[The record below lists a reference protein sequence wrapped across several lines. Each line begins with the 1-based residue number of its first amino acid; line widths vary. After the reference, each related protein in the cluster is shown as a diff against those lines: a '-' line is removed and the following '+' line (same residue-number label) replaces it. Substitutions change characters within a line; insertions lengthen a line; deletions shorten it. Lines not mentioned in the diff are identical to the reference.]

1 MTDNNTRYLVT
12 VDDGKFTKEYSRD
25 ELFEKSQTLNDKYQG
40 RYRID
45 VLQEVDINNIEDADT
60 YRLSVD
66 DGNFTKTY
74 TRDELKGKRGV
85 LSQRYGG
92 RYKVD
97 AYRGTYDDITTVLQN
112 DAEELEREIDEWSH
126 QNGSFMREYEDAEK
140 IFNSQEVAR
149 GFVMTNTPQA
159 RMVYDNA
166 QEYGKKQAEIDELRR
181 KYYSNPLVIWQRE
194 GDAGFAR
201 QMAENYAAAA
211 DRMETENPELA
222 RKAKAVNAAMP
233 NPRGGMVGFVDDDV
247 KQYNEDRS
255 NYETARRMA
264 ESAQDIYA
272 APSKYDDS
280 VGVVNFLKGGRDV
293 TKKADF
299 WTMGLVGMADNF
311 NVRDALMQVQE
322 KLGGFDNITEEDIDR
337 KLTPSEKAMVV
348 AFTTNALAQASRAND
363 LSRGY
368 QAGQGATESLGFM
381 AQFLLTGGAGE
392 AAAKGVTNGMT
403 RWLARQLGNMAP
415 GLARSTAKIA
425 GKGLLGTIESVTK
438 AAVMTPMMPQTWR
451 TISDEMVEI
460 TDEGKLQE
468 ANTAFWHGMGD
479 AMIETWSENAGGMVE
494 NILGVPLSAGKTL
507 WNKAL
512 GNTAFGRWGLNLTR
526 TPAYKLMK
534 QSGWNGFLG
543 EMGEEWVG
551 NMIRTVTG
559 LDPDALKDFATVDNQ
574 IITMTSFAP
583 MSVLGLGTSAAQFG
597 AARKRAT
604 KAAEHLF
611 QVMRGAGYTE
621 EQIRFTIDD
630 VNASTPRQLSETLT
644 PVVNQ
649 IARDSD
655 NGALAFKAVMEYA
668 DAVAKYRT
676 LDGFYQREQEAQM
689 DDARE
694 EIVNNTG
701 QQFWQTREVA
711 EGVTT
716 DNVRVLTT
724 EEGVRMFVVGQ
735 GEDGMLAVVKE
746 NGEKAFI
753 TKEEAEGGTPN
764 GPIPEGER
772 ISNDES
778 LSLRDFLRAEVMR
791 KKQTAEQ
798 ERMSLEHATRIS
810 DVKSV
815 AVPGT
820 QINLGTEEAPIMGD
834 VLQQTPD
841 GVMVQAD
848 GKAILLTWEEAANAM
863 KIGSKP
869 MTDAEIEEQEAD
881 EIEQAR
887 AQRELE
893 RARTEQEVALA
904 SSAEEVAAVASED
917 AEPLPLKQDG
927 SVDQTTLWNKSPERW
942 ARWND
947 EQRQDGGVNSIN
959 YINNAL
965 AKAQK
970 DLDSAVKA
978 YDKETD
984 FEAREAME
992 EGISAKQERVAR
1004 LSALQQSYLP
1014 ENAQEQAAAQVAQET
1029 AGVQSPAT
1037 QAEPSQTAQALP
1049 APEQTIYDLFS
1060 DESLSEDEIEAYI
1073 DANVAGSQSDLDKHL
1088 NKAPKMGRDMEK
1100 YKADK
1105 AKHEEK
1111 TRELTAIRDHW
1122 RQVRAYLN
1130 PSTVEMDAEPQNA
1143 LEAAA
1148 KELTRKDG
1156 ISLLPESFRH
1166 HTGYGRG
1173 EQIAF
1178 LSILR
1183 KKENGGMTLEAAGE
1197 RLMADYPEFFDQ
1209 NDPNAG
1215 LNAILE
1221 VLQSAASS
1229 SDLYNYINNAREDAA
1244 RQEADA
1250 VRSAVIQQ
1258 VEDAKKQTNVPY
1270 HLSEEVDENGR
1281 QFVLTSNGSLSF
1293 GEIGTDT
1300 GLTPA
1305 PILLSEGLITNPA
1318 TNDGYGLVHIEARH
1332 GEQIRNAGYSS
1343 VVDFIEEVARN
1354 YDVIREGRNRD
1365 GNQTYMLQL
1374 TDKHNNTLMVELS
1387 GDGTYWNINTAGIF
1401 KTSYGANRK
1410 EVYNR
1415 HTTDRQSAETAE
1427 VSQDA
1432 EQGGTQSSSS
1442 MNTPT
1447 SSSIDKDSNNPAI
1460 SNESEENVDG
1470 FTSTLDED
1478 MPDFENM
1485 SDEEVKR
1492 IAIEAVVPETER
1504 QRFQDEK
1511 RNTLKDR
1518 IREWEQRLGAKVK
1531 VMDSIDDVT
1540 NSQAKAQIEKGSEV
1554 WGWFETSTGEV
1565 CIYLPDFMS
1574 LSTSAALSEIDKT
1587 YIHEIV
1593 SHKGL
1598 RGLLGE
1604 DAYGELCDMVWE
1616 AMTEE
1621 EQQSWMQ
1628 YPGVNGNTRAAA
1640 DEYIAHFAESV
1651 EYNQTIWDKIV
1662 KFIKDL
1668 FASKDVAISISDEGL
1683 TELLRASYDKL
1694 VSEASARMEPE
1705 KISLN
1710 DYLGRLGLSSP
1721 ISDYMDDK
1729 LRNPHGLSE
1738 SQRNQLEK
1746 EAKAA
1751 ADDYHARRNA
1761 AIDEY
1766 NRMVAEGKIIPPTQI
1781 GRLIATANGHPDNE
1795 ATQAARRSL
1804 EKRGYDWQS
1813 GQKKSA
1819 EVKSEP
1825 EKASKTIKA
1834 EKAKDEKI
1842 EDFGEKIGGA
1852 RKDAARS
1859 KIRDAAKL
1867 TRTDL
1872 KKLNDPDKILSRKQI
1887 IKYVSEGQM
1896 TIEDAQTLLAANM
1909 AVRGESYTQKEV
1921 ALEKYRNLAVAW
1933 EKGET
1938 LDFSITEQDVEVIY
1952 DTYTQKIK
1960 DNVPDLREK
1969 VRKSFENTLMVTY
1982 SNYLATYKQLNYP
1995 IEYRDLKG
2003 LYVRYGDYDGRYWVV
2018 DRPGARRGWPKASM
2032 DAAVAFIKE
2041 RYPIIETNNKPSK
2054 KNDDSK
2060 ESFGHLYV
2068 AKSQYGGYRIKS
2080 RDIPGEIY
2088 ISNKDFVTRKLA
2100 EAYLKENATRLMEKE
2115 QKMAEAL
2122 MGSNIGMVERQGKD
2136 YRNGKDVTPQ
2146 DFLDTF
2152 GFRGVEFGN
2161 WVPQAERQMYLNKTY
2176 DAIMDFCEVVGIS
2189 PKAFSLGG
2197 RLGLAFGAR
2206 GKSRALAHYEPM
2218 KEVIN
2223 LTRMKGAGSLA
2234 HEWFHALDNYLAKQ
2248 NSGDTSDM
2256 ATASRKTVREEV
2268 SSAFD
2273 AFVKK
2278 MNSLAY
2284 TRRSNRAGE
2293 YWGEVWERAARLF
2306 ESYVY
2311 NELGGRGT
2319 VSPLLVREDVL
2330 FDETEMSTSSSWWP
2344 YPSERENE
2352 EMKPYFDALFD
2363 AIQEQNQED
2372 GNITLF
2378 RTQPERDD
2386 NVAGVES
2393 LVERTYRTSGA
2404 FSFSG
2409 KDQIES
2415 REDVAFI
2422 FRQLEDSAVENSFL
2436 VLVKDGVPTILHVG
2450 MGGPLST
2457 TFDNSVVLP
2466 AYKDFG
2472 ADKVYMVHNHPSGAL
2487 LASQADVDMLA
2498 TVQRQLSGA
2507 APVEGI
2513 IIDTVSGQY
2522 GYFTST
2528 STRTKSA
2535 DIPTTSDEVELEVL
2549 SFDKNVFSPDY
2560 KSKLNERKIQ
2570 GPRDIAAFISA
2581 HRLGEGTKVGA
2592 LLLNSHNVIN
2602 GNLIANDNE
2611 VSMANV
2617 DALASQIAETANR
2630 TGASSVILFGD
2641 FDYSDRALR
2650 ALTRKIKEIS
2660 GDTVNMLD
2668 VVRLEGRHT
2677 QSLVDDTLPSRSTLS
2692 DGVRFR
2698 ASNENQAIFVSN
2710 AARAVEGI
2718 KQEKATPEQWLK
2730 MIEKNGGLKA
2740 GEDKWMGLSDWLKA
2754 SNKKTLTKADVL
2766 DFINENMIVIEETHY
2781 AENAEAD
2788 AENTYAMI
2796 ERILQEKFDNY
2807 IAEYYEQNNGEDDNL
2822 YGGDSYEYAMDKL
2835 REEMNDEFP
2844 YTIERSNSVVYLTFP
2859 YEETDDLQE
2868 WADKLGVK
2876 FAPQNP
2882 INNTRFVYT
2891 TDGLNNR
2898 HEIALTIPT
2907 IEPWNESDE
2916 VHFGDAGNGRAVA
2929 WIRFGETWEQR
2940 PSPQISR
2947 KVLVI
2952 DEIQSKRHQEGRE
2965 KGYKKSNDEIYKALE
2980 AFQSFNRSMKLKYGP
2995 NSEVVD
3001 WSEEDKAEFNRL
3013 RDAHSEA
3020 SKGIY
3025 GGVPDAPF
3033 DKNWHELAMKRM
3045 LRYAA
3050 ENGYDVI
3057 AWTKGE
3063 QQAER
3068 YNLSHLVK
3076 RISVSKPTED
3086 GSRIVNIHY
3095 RDEYDDF
3102 KNLVVDAD
3110 GKIVHGEY
3118 AGNTLADVVGKEMAL
3133 QIMNSEEATEFKGE
3147 GLKVGGEGMKGF
3159 YDRMLPAFMNK
3170 YGKKWG
3176 VKVEDIELPNL
3187 EKSARIMHSVPV
3199 TEEMKAS
3206 VMEGQVMFRATG
3218 ITPEVREEMAEIKES
3233 AERAGTYLKAPNGA
3247 DTNLTAE
3254 QWALVRTKAFK
3265 AWFGDWE
3272 KAARIQKLRNSEPVM
3287 MDGNEH
3293 EGKYELNR
3301 ESAQRYIL
3309 DELRDTYTIAD
3320 TNERIKIVKRGA
3332 KKVTSHS
3339 MGNDAHMRSIAII
3352 PEIIK
3357 SAIFIT
3363 EMSADKADAQ
3373 YDSYR
3378 YYVCGLEYAGE
3389 SYTVKMTVGVK
3400 NGDYYYDHTLTD
3412 IEKGKL
3418 LDMIESQQGVSREGF
3433 TPTGNESDPSY
3444 ALSDIK
3450 DKKLVSIL
3458 QTNASKVVDANGEP
3472 MVVYHGTLAKNL
3484 TRFDKDFIG
3493 SRYSYDEK
3501 GFFFISR
3508 ESIANDYATPD
3519 FGTGRGAIIP
3529 AFINLKNPLF
3539 VDQKWTAKNG
3549 LGNRVFKDNDVIEF
3563 WDNYQTLMIEESQNN
3578 DGVIISDGT
3587 DLMVVAFEPS
3597 QIKSATDN
3605 TGEFSADNND
3615 IRFRTKYDVNTN
3627 PSEAQKKAGNYKMGH
3642 IRLDGY
3648 NITIENPKGS
3658 VRRGTDSKGNAWEN
3672 TLNND
3677 YGYIRGTE
3685 GVDGDHIDVYLSDNP
3700 SEGNVF
3706 VIDQV
3711 NPQTREFD
3719 EHKVMY
3725 GFNSPEEAREAYL
3738 ANFSEGWNGLGT
3750 ITEVSKDEFKKWIDS
3765 SHRKTKP
3772 FSEYKSVKT
3781 MGGQSESYNEEVFF
3795 NDTGTPTEDVVARGL
3810 ELSRQDA
3817 ARLAGDIYSIMPA
3830 DIRKQVSAEALN
3842 NGMDLQKTIFQI
3854 SASLAEKDSLSD
3866 EETAFAKSVADIL
3879 EQRLLND
3886 GVEMTRPLTTS
3897 EALWMLWRN
3906 SNPVGEDDVFGA
3918 ARRAVVADNLGMS
3931 TRFRAADKRNDSDNR
3946 SKQFREAT
3954 ASAAADAYNR
3964 SVSFWKNRLKESYV
3978 DNMDSVNI
3986 LVEAIEKA
3994 SGKAAQ
4000 GWEDIRLTMN
4010 QLSSKGL
4017 SAMEK
4022 FIRDYLHPMWDAVE
4036 AIMKKM
4042 DIDKADVER
4051 YIMLE
4056 SGLERNEVFAKR
4068 DAKAKHQDEYDKQI
4082 RSIEGMEVTD
4092 EEKAALKVKAKNTLD
4107 RRLAAVDA
4115 GTDATYKK
4123 MRERD
4128 YGAVM
4133 AQFAEYA
4140 PIKDQS
4146 AYGSLE
4152 EYNRAKLNSRRLKYS
4167 TVEEAESAAWEEI
4180 NAFRQ
4185 KAGEELIDNLWK
4197 RINAATKATL
4207 KQQYEANML
4216 SKAQYDHIRGMFKYY
4231 VPMRGFADNTAEDM
4245 YSYYA
4250 NGQNDF
4256 AAPVLKAKG
4265 RTTMAESPL
4274 GHIGAMASSG
4284 IAQGMKNEAKLA
4296 LYYFV
4301 LNRPNDLIS
4310 VDKTWYVDTGRADE
4324 EGKAIF
4330 EAKYPPMT
4338 GALSEEKARADYEK
4352 WQNEMKELEKQGKAV
4367 RGSRK
4372 LDLKN
4377 SVIHITPSSAK
4388 EHTITIK
4395 VGGEEIT
4402 MFINGNPRAAQ
4413 AVNGLLNIEASDKF
4427 EGMRKYLRFLSSV
4440 NTSFNPEFWMTNL
4453 QRDMLFTAMAI
4464 SSKEDA
4470 QYNKAFRENYWKA
4483 WKAVT
4488 MVRKDKNGTLGDSHV
4503 EQLFKEFVENGGPTG
4518 YTKVIGNEEWE
4529 KTMNKYLSRKDR
4541 PKAESIRKAFDALQS
4556 FSEGIEQVSRFA
4568 AYMTSREMGRSVQQ
4582 SISDAKEVTVNFN
4595 RKGSGQEITKE
4606 EADRLTDENGQPL
4619 SELSKFCIRMISKIS
4634 PYGRGFLMFFNAS
4647 VQGLNSFVRLTKN
4660 NPKAMSIWA
4669 SGYLMLGILNASLHA
4684 MLDDDDEYLDIP
4696 DYERRTSLLLG
4707 GNGAYFKWALPQEAR
4722 AFYALGDLF
4731 VNRTLDRMPH
4741 QNVVWEA
4748 TKILFDVAP
4757 LNPTEGV
4764 AGVLPPFFATAVEL
4778 WTNKDYKGAKIRKD
4792 MAYLSDEAK
4801 KGVPEYTKTFSGTS
4815 EVAVALSRAINWLS
4829 GGDYATSGYL
4839 DGFLTNPAVMQHV
4852 VESQLGGTLR
4862 TINKTLDTIWNIGGL
4877 AVGSE
4882 DAEFTVRNTPFLN
4895 RLLTIND
4902 ERYRNSHTTDLYKH
4916 YKGVAANAK
4925 RREKEYSAAHDSE
4938 NLNSLRSSEDYA
4950 VFQIYQRHKK
4960 VLDMYDKQLKLA
4972 RNEQERRLIMQRQD
4986 AERKRMIEEISR
4998 L

>member
-1 MTDNNTRYLVT
+1 
-12 VDDGKFTKEYSRD
+12 
-25 ELFEKSQTLNDKYQG
+25 
-40 RYRID
+40 
-45 VLQEVDINNIEDADT
+45 
-60 YRLSVD
+60 
-66 DGNFTKTY
+66 
-74 TRDELKGKRGV
+74 
-85 LSQRYGG
+85 
-92 RYKVD
+92 
-97 AYRGTYDDITTVLQN
+97 
-112 DAEELEREIDEWSH
+112 
-126 QNGSFMREYEDAEK
+126 
-140 IFNSQEVAR
+140 
-149 GFVMTNTPQA
+149 
-159 RMVYDNA
+159 
-166 QEYGKKQAEIDELRR
+166 
-181 KYYSNPLVIWQRE
+181 
-194 GDAGFAR
+194 
-201 QMAENYAAAA
+201 
-211 DRMETENPELA
+211 
-222 RKAKAVNAAMP
+222 
-233 NPRGGMVGFVDDDV
+233 
-247 KQYNEDRS
+247 
-255 NYETARRMA
+255 
-264 ESAQDIYA
+264 
-272 APSKYDDS
+272 
-280 VGVVNFLKGGRDV
+280 
-293 TKKADF
+293 
-299 WTMGLVGMADNF
+299 
-311 NVRDALMQVQE
+311 
-322 KLGGFDNITEEDIDR
+322 
-337 KLTPSEKAMVV
+337 
-348 AFTTNALAQASRAND
+348 
-363 LSRGY
+363 
-368 QAGQGATESLGFM
+368 
-381 AQFLLTGGAGE
+381 
-392 AAAKGVTNGMT
+392 
-403 RWLARQLGNMAP
+403 
-415 GLARSTAKIA
+415 
-425 GKGLLGTIESVTK
+425 
-438 AAVMTPMMPQTWR
+438 
-451 TISDEMVEI
+451 
-460 TDEGKLQE
+460 
-468 ANTAFWHGMGD
+468 
-479 AMIETWSENAGGMVE
+479 
-494 NILGVPLSAGKTL
+494 
-507 WNKAL
+507 
-512 GNTAFGRWGLNLTR
+512 
-526 TPAYKLMK
+526 
-534 QSGWNGFLG
+534 
-543 EMGEEWVG
+543 
-551 NMIRTVTG
+551 
-559 LDPDALKDFATVDNQ
+559 
-574 IITMTSFAP
+574 
-583 MSVLGLGTSAAQFG
+583 
-597 AARKRAT
+597 
-604 KAAEHLF
+604 
-611 QVMRGAGYTE
+611 
-621 EQIRFTIDD
+621 
-630 VNASTPRQLSETLT
+630 
-644 PVVNQ
+644 
-649 IARDSD
+649 
-655 NGALAFKAVMEYA
+655 
-668 DAVAKYRT
+668 
-676 LDGFYQREQEAQM
+676 
-689 DDARE
+689 
-694 EIVNNTG
+694 
-701 QQFWQTREVA
+701 
-711 EGVTT
+711 
-716 DNVRVLTT
+716 
-724 EEGVRMFVVGQ
+724 
-735 GEDGMLAVVKE
+735 
-746 NGEKAFI
+746 
-753 TKEEAEGGTPN
+753 
-764 GPIPEGER
+764 
-772 ISNDES
+772 
-778 LSLRDFLRAEVMR
+778 
-791 KKQTAEQ
+791 
-798 ERMSLEHATRIS
+798 
-810 DVKSV
+810 
-815 AVPGT
+815 
-820 QINLGTEEAPIMGD
+820 
-834 VLQQTPD
+834 
-841 GVMVQAD
+841 
-848 GKAILLTWEEAANAM
+848 
-863 KIGSKP
+863 
-869 MTDAEIEEQEAD
+869 
-881 EIEQAR
+881 
-887 AQRELE
+887 
-893 RARTEQEVALA
+893 
-904 SSAEEVAAVASED
+904 
-917 AEPLPLKQDG
+917 
-927 SVDQTTLWNKSPERW
+927 
-942 ARWND
+942 
-947 EQRQDGGVNSIN
+947 
-959 YINNAL
+959 
-965 AKAQK
+965 
-970 DLDSAVKA
+970 
-978 YDKETD
+978 
-984 FEAREAME
+984 
-992 EGISAKQERVAR
+992 
-1004 LSALQQSYLP
+1004 
-1014 ENAQEQAAAQVAQET
+1014 
-1029 AGVQSPAT
+1029 
-1037 QAEPSQTAQALP
+1037 
-1049 APEQTIYDLFS
+1049 
-1060 DESLSEDEIEAYI
+1060 
-1073 DANVAGSQSDLDKHL
+1073 
-1088 NKAPKMGRDMEK
+1088 
-1100 YKADK
+1100 
-1105 AKHEEK
+1105 
-1111 TRELTAIRDHW
+1111 
-1122 RQVRAYLN
+1122 
-1130 PSTVEMDAEPQNA
+1130 
-1143 LEAAA
+1143 
-1148 KELTRKDG
+1148 
-1156 ISLLPESFRH
+1156 
-1166 HTGYGRG
+1166 
-1173 EQIAF
+1173 
-1178 LSILR
+1178 
-1183 KKENGGMTLEAAGE
+1183 
-1197 RLMADYPEFFDQ
+1197 
-1209 NDPNAG
+1209 
-1215 LNAILE
+1215 
-1221 VLQSAASS
+1221 
-1229 SDLYNYINNAREDAA
+1229 
-1244 RQEADA
+1244 
-1250 VRSAVIQQ
+1250 
-1258 VEDAKKQTNVPY
+1258 
-1270 HLSEEVDENGR
+1270 
-1281 QFVLTSNGSLSF
+1281 
-1293 GEIGTDT
+1293 
-1300 GLTPA
+1300 
-1305 PILLSEGLITNPA
+1305 
-1318 TNDGYGLVHIEARH
+1318 
-1332 GEQIRNAGYSS
+1332 
-1343 VVDFIEEVARN
+1343 
-1354 YDVIREGRNRD
+1354 
-1365 GNQTYMLQL
+1365 
-1374 TDKHNNTLMVELS
+1374 
-1387 GDGTYWNINTAGIF
+1387 
-1401 KTSYGANRK
+1401 
-1410 EVYNR
+1410 
-1415 HTTDRQSAETAE
+1415 
-1427 VSQDA
+1427 
-1432 EQGGTQSSSS
+1432 
-1442 MNTPT
+1442 
-1447 SSSIDKDSNNPAI
+1447 
-1460 SNESEENVDG
+1460 
-1470 FTSTLDED
+1470 
-1478 MPDFENM
+1478 
-1485 SDEEVKR
+1485 
-1492 IAIEAVVPETER
+1492 
-1504 QRFQDEK
+1504 
-1511 RNTLKDR
+1511 
-1518 IREWEQRLGAKVK
+1518 
-1531 VMDSIDDVT
+1531 
-1540 NSQAKAQIEKGSEV
+1540 
-1554 WGWFETSTGEV
+1554 
-1565 CIYLPDFMS
+1565 
-1574 LSTSAALSEIDKT
+1574 
-1587 YIHEIV
+1587 
-1593 SHKGL
+1593 
-1598 RGLLGE
+1598 
-1604 DAYGELCDMVWE
+1604 
-1616 AMTEE
+1616 
-1621 EQQSWMQ
+1621 
-1628 YPGVNGNTRAAA
+1628 
-1640 DEYIAHFAESV
+1640 
-1651 EYNQTIWDKIV
+1651 
-1662 KFIKDL
+1662 
-1668 FASKDVAISISDEGL
+1668 
-1683 TELLRASYDKL
+1683 
-1694 VSEASARMEPE
+1694 
-1705 KISLN
+1705 
-1710 DYLGRLGLSSP
+1710 
-1721 ISDYMDDK
+1721 
-1729 LRNPHGLSE
+1729 
-1738 SQRNQLEK
+1738 
-1746 EAKAA
+1746 
-1751 ADDYHARRNA
+1751 
-1761 AIDEY
+1761 
-1766 NRMVAEGKIIPPTQI
+1766 
-1781 GRLIATANGHPDNE
+1781 
-1795 ATQAARRSL
+1795 
-1804 EKRGYDWQS
+1804 
-1813 GQKKSA
+1813 
-1819 EVKSEP
+1819 
-1825 EKASKTIKA
+1825 
-1834 EKAKDEKI
+1834 
-1842 EDFGEKIGGA
+1842 
-1852 RKDAARS
+1852 
-1859 KIRDAAKL
+1859 
-1867 TRTDL
+1867 
-1872 KKLNDPDKILSRKQI
+1872 
-1887 IKYVSEGQM
+1887 
-1896 TIEDAQTLLAANM
+1896 
-1909 AVRGESYTQKEV
+1909 
-1921 ALEKYRNLAVAW
+1921 
-1933 EKGET
+1933 
-1938 LDFSITEQDVEVIY
+1938 
-1952 DTYTQKIK
+1952 
-1960 DNVPDLREK
+1960 
-1969 VRKSFENTLMVTY
+1969 
-1982 SNYLATYKQLNYP
+1982 
-1995 IEYRDLKG
+1995 
-2003 LYVRYGDYDGRYWVV
+2003 
-2018 DRPGARRGWPKASM
+2018 
-2032 DAAVAFIKE
+2032 
-2041 RYPIIETNNKPSK
+2041 
-2054 KNDDSK
+2054 
-2060 ESFGHLYV
+2060 
-2068 AKSQYGGYRIKS
+2068 
-2080 RDIPGEIY
+2080 
-2088 ISNKDFVTRKLA
+2088 
-2100 EAYLKENATRLMEKE
+2100 
-2115 QKMAEAL
+2115 
-2122 MGSNIGMVERQGKD
+2122 
-2136 YRNGKDVTPQ
+2136 
-2146 DFLDTF
+2146 
-2152 GFRGVEFGN
+2152 
-2161 WVPQAERQMYLNKTY
+2161 
-2176 DAIMDFCEVVGIS
+2176 
-2189 PKAFSLGG
+2189 
-2197 RLGLAFGAR
+2197 
-2206 GKSRALAHYEPM
+2206 
-2218 KEVIN
+2218 
-2223 LTRMKGAGSLA
+2223 
-2234 HEWFHALDNYLAKQ
+2234 
-2248 NSGDTSDM
+2248 
-2256 ATASRKTVREEV
+2256 
-2268 SSAFD
+2268 
-2273 AFVKK
+2273 
-2278 MNSLAY
+2278 
-2284 TRRSNRAGE
+2284 
-2293 YWGEVWERAARLF
+2293 
-2306 ESYVY
+2306 
-2311 NELGGRGT
+2311 
-2319 VSPLLVREDVL
+2319 
-2330 FDETEMSTSSSWWP
+2330 
-2344 YPSERENE
+2344 
-2352 EMKPYFDALFD
+2352 
-2363 AIQEQNQED
+2363 
-2372 GNITLF
+2372 
-2378 RTQPERDD
+2378 
-2386 NVAGVES
+2386 
-2393 LVERTYRTSGA
+2393 
-2404 FSFSG
+2404 
-2409 KDQIES
+2409 
-2415 REDVAFI
+2415 
-2422 FRQLEDSAVENSFL
+2422 
-2436 VLVKDGVPTILHVG
+2436 
-2450 MGGPLST
+2450 
-2457 TFDNSVVLP
+2457 
-2466 AYKDFG
+2466 
-2472 ADKVYMVHNHPSGAL
+2472 
-2487 LASQADVDMLA
+2487 
-2498 TVQRQLSGA
+2498 
-2507 APVEGI
+2507 
-2513 IIDTVSGQY
+2513 
-2522 GYFTST
+2522 
-2528 STRTKSA
+2528 
-2535 DIPTTSDEVELEVL
+2535 
-2549 SFDKNVFSPDY
+2549 
-2560 KSKLNERKIQ
+2560 
-2570 GPRDIAAFISA
+2570 
-2581 HRLGEGTKVGA
+2581 
-2592 LLLNSHNVIN
+2592 
-2602 GNLIANDNE
+2602 
-2611 VSMANV
+2611 
-2617 DALASQIAETANR
+2617 
-2630 TGASSVILFGD
+2630 
-2641 FDYSDRALR
+2641 
-2650 ALTRKIKEIS
+2650 
-2660 GDTVNMLD
+2660 
-2668 VVRLEGRHT
+2668 
-2677 QSLVDDTLPSRSTLS
+2677 
-2692 DGVRFR
+2692 
-2698 ASNENQAIFVSN
+2698 
-2710 AARAVEGI
+2710 
-2718 KQEKATPEQWLK
+2718 
-2730 MIEKNGGLKA
+2730 
-2740 GEDKWMGLSDWLKA
+2740 
-2754 SNKKTLTKADVL
+2754 
-2766 DFINENMIVIEETHY
+2766 
-2781 AENAEAD
+2781 
-2788 AENTYAMI
+2788 
-2796 ERILQEKFDNY
+2796 
-2807 IAEYYEQNNGEDDNL
+2807 
-2822 YGGDSYEYAMDKL
+2822 
-2835 REEMNDEFP
+2835 
-2844 YTIERSNSVVYLTFP
+2844 
-2859 YEETDDLQE
+2859 
-2868 WADKLGVK
+2868 
-2876 FAPQNP
+2876 
-2882 INNTRFVYT
+2882 
-2891 TDGLNNR
+2891 
-2898 HEIALTIPT
+2898 
-2907 IEPWNESDE
+2907 
-2916 VHFGDAGNGRAVA
+2916 
-2929 WIRFGETWEQR
+2929 
-2940 PSPQISR
+2940 
-2947 KVLVI
+2947 
-2952 DEIQSKRHQEGRE
+2952 
-2965 KGYKKSNDEIYKALE
+2965 
-2980 AFQSFNRSMKLKYGP
+2980 
-2995 NSEVVD
+2995 
-3001 WSEEDKAEFNRL
+3001 
-3013 RDAHSEA
+3013 
-3020 SKGIY
+3020 
-3025 GGVPDAPF
+3025 
-3033 DKNWHELAMKRM
+3033 
-3045 LRYAA
+3045 
-3050 ENGYDVI
+3050 
-3057 AWTKGE
+3057 
-3063 QQAER
+3063 
-3068 YNLSHLVK
+3068 
-3076 RISVSKPTED
+3076 
-3086 GSRIVNIHY
+3086 
-3095 RDEYDDF
+3095 
-3102 KNLVVDAD
+3102 
-3110 GKIVHGEY
+3110 
-3118 AGNTLADVVGKEMAL
+3118 
-3133 QIMNSEEATEFKGE
+3133 
-3147 GLKVGGEGMKGF
+3147 
-3159 YDRMLPAFMNK
+3159 
-3170 YGKKWG
+3170 
-3176 VKVEDIELPNL
+3176 
-3187 EKSARIMHSVPV
+3187 
-3199 TEEMKAS
+3199 
-3206 VMEGQVMFRATG
+3206 
-3218 ITPEVREEMAEIKES
+3218 
-3233 AERAGTYLKAPNGA
+3233 
-3247 DTNLTAE
+3247 
-3254 QWALVRTKAFK
+3254 
-3265 AWFGDWE
+3265 
-3272 KAARIQKLRNSEPVM
+3272 
-3287 MDGNEH
+3287 
-3293 EGKYELNR
+3293 
-3301 ESAQRYIL
+3301 
-3309 DELRDTYTIAD
+3309 
-3320 TNERIKIVKRGA
+3320 
-3332 KKVTSHS
+3332 
-3339 MGNDAHMRSIAII
+3339 
-3352 PEIIK
+3352 
-3357 SAIFIT
+3357 
-3363 EMSADKADAQ
+3363 MSADKADAQ

-3725 GFNSPEEAREAYL
+3725 GFNSAEEAREAYL

-3795 NDTGTPTEDVVARGL
+3795 YGTGTPTEDVVARGL

-3866 EETAFAKSVADIL
+3866 EEAAFAKSVADIL
-3879 EQRLLND
+3879 EQRLLDD

-4862 TINKTLDTIWNIGGL
+4862 TINKALDTIWNIGGL

>member
-1 MTDNNTRYLVT
+1 MPIYKVNGETYDIPASKQEAFEKRYPDASVSYINAGDTYEIPLNKRDAFLKRYPDAYLTSLEVPSTEQPKAAYSPTHNYGDGSDTNARVRMFNDKPNPPLNTVRGF
-12 VDDGKFTKEYSRD
+12 GKAAAQSARGLGAGVQNLWGEFTNIFTGSSRD
-25 ELFEKSQTLNDKYQG
+25 DANALAEFDRMMSEG
-40 RYRID
+40 ID
-45 VLQEVDINNIEDADT
+45 VNDATEGAWTHLGRELRTGALELLPGWMIKGWKQNVHDQAEKMKVLGNI
-60 YRLSVD
+60 
-66 DGNFTKTY
+66 
-74 TRDELKGKRGV
+74 RDV
-85 LSQRYGG
+85 LSETGGDVGKARALLQQRAKDQSYGDRQMQAAAETMG
-92 RYKVD
+92 EMKPTEGFGAWLGENMVQMIPSASALLVGAITRSPAAAKAIGGLGIGAMTAATSGQSMYEARQAGASDYETRKTGVVDGMIEVITEKIPFDRYTKRIVGKAKKEVAEQMARALSD
-97 AYRGTYDDITTVLQN
+97 KNSPAR
-112 DAEELEREIDEWSH
+112 EELQDLLTRANRLLGGKLFS
-126 QNGSFMREYEDAEK
+126 K
-140 IFNSQEVAR
+140 K
-149 GFVMTNTPQA
+149 T
-159 RMVYDNA
+159 A
-166 QEYGKKQAEIDELRR
+166 QEYIADI
-181 KYYSNPLVIWQRE
+181 
-194 GDAGFAR
+194 
-201 QMAENYAAAA
+201 MAEGASEFTAEALQTMSSIIYEEPENY
-211 DRMETENPELA
+211 PEFSEIMS
-222 RKAKAVNAAMP
+222 N
-233 NPRGGMVGFVDDDV
+233 GF
-247 KQYNEDRS
+247 Q
-255 NYETARRMA
+255 
-264 ESAQDIYA
+264 
-272 APSKYDDS
+272 
-280 VGVVNFLKGGRDV
+280 
-293 TKKADF
+293 
-299 WTMGLVGMADNF
+299 
-311 NVRDALMQVQE
+311 
-322 KLGGFDNITEEDIDR
+322 
-337 KLTPSEKAMVV
+337 
-348 AFTTNALAQASRAND
+348 
-363 LSRGY
+363 
-368 QAGQGATESLGFM
+368 
-381 AQFLLTGGAGE
+381 
-392 AAAKGVTNGMT
+392 
-403 RWLARQLGNMAP
+403 
-415 GLARSTAKIA
+415 
-425 GKGLLGTIESVTK
+425 GLLAG
-438 AAVMTPMMPQTWR
+438 
-451 TISDEMVEI
+451 
-460 TDEGKLQE
+460 
-468 ANTAFWHGMGD
+468 AFMG
-479 AMIETWSENAGGMVE
+479 
-494 NILGVPLSAGKTL
+494 
-507 WNKAL
+507 
-512 GNTAFGRWGLNLTR
+512 
-526 TPAYKLMK
+526 
-534 QSGWNGFLG
+534 
-543 EMGEEWVG
+543 
-551 NMIRTVTG
+551 
-559 LDPDALKDFATVDNQ
+559 
-574 IITMTSFAP
+574 
-583 MSVLGLGTSAAQFG
+583 SVLGGSSLALGSQQNKQRRKEQGFVKIGLIDNGDNGMDIGEIAAYDPERQMFTITDGINSYEVGRNKIKQTFDYTYEEFESARYRQLEDEAIDNGTVTDGQMSASEQRLNKERGRFDVLLSNSG
-597 AARKRAT
+597 LSDEEKADVFASIERGDIPALPEQSDLSLW
-604 KAAEHLF
+604 KAAE
-611 QVMRGAGYTE
+611 
-621 EQIRFTIDD
+621 
-630 VNASTPRQLSETLT
+630 S
-644 PVVNQ
+644 
-649 IARDSD
+649 
-655 NGALAFKAVMEYA
+655 YA
-668 DAVAKYRT
+668 DAYERYADIRK
-676 LDGFYQREQEAQM
+676 
-689 DDARE
+689 ARDRKVISE
-694 EIVNNTG
+694 RSELSSAIEKKVG
-701 QQFWQTREVA
+701 KFWQDETETVMDNGFSAVEPKMVEFGTLADGRNVYIISGVNEDGEVA
-711 EGVTT
+711 AVT
-716 DNVRVLTT
+716 
-724 EEGVRMFVVGQ
+724 
-735 GEDGMLAVVKE
+735 EDGERLFVNHAMM
-746 NGEKAFI
+746 
-753 TKEEAEGGTPN
+753 PN
-764 GPIPEGER
+764 GTRIMSLDEYLDER
-772 ISNDES
+772 LAQQRS
-778 LSLRDFLRAEVMR
+778 V
-791 KKQTAEQ
+791 AEQ
-798 ERMSLEHATRIS
+798 ERMSTENAERVN
-810 DVKSV
+810 DVRQQVSLGMEV
-815 AVPGT
+815 
-820 QINLGTEEAPIMGD
+820 NLGTQEAPIMGTVLEVMPANDGVLVQTEQGVAQLSWEKVAD
-834 VLQQTPD
+834 VLNVGT
-841 GVMVQAD
+841 A
-848 GKAILLTWEEAANAM
+848 
-863 KIGSKP
+863 S
-869 MTDAEIEEQEAD
+869 MTDLEIAAKDAAD
-881 EIEQAR
+881 I
-887 AQRELE
+887 LE
-893 RARTEQEVALA
+893 SENAWKEVTARTEQEVALA

-992 EGISAKQERVAR
+992 EGIRAKQERVAR

-1143 LEAAA
+1143 LEAAS

-1173 EQIAF
+1173 EQVAF

-1229 SDLYNYINNAREDAA
+1229 SDLYNYINNAREDVA
-1244 RQEADA
+1244 RQGADV

-1258 VEDAKKQTNVPY
+1258 VEETKNRLTDANGTETTQISDLSV
-1270 HLSEEVDENGR
+1270 SEE
-1281 QFVLTSNGSLSF
+1281 
-1293 GEIGTDT
+1293 
-1300 GLTPA
+1300 
-1305 PILLSEGLITNPA
+1305 
-1318 TNDGYGLVHIEARH
+1318 
-1332 GEQIRNAGYSS
+1332 
-1343 VVDFIEEVARN
+1343 
-1354 YDVIREGRNRD
+1354 
-1365 GNQTYMLQL
+1365 
-1374 TDKHNNTLMVELS
+1374 
-1387 GDGTYWNINTAGIF
+1387 
-1401 KTSYGANRK
+1401 
-1410 EVYNR
+1410 
-1415 HTTDRQSAETAE
+1415 
-1427 VSQDA
+1427 
-1432 EQGGTQSSSS
+1432 
-1442 MNTPT
+1442 
-1447 SSSIDKDSNNPAI
+1447 SSISVSERSLNGHQSDGSDIVPTPSDESSESKDSSNPAI

-1478 MPDFENM
+1478 MPDFESM

-1492 IAIEAVVPETER
+1492 MAIEAVVPETER

-1540 NSQAKAQIEKGSEV
+1540 NSQAKAQIEKGGEV

-1694 VSEASARMEPE
+1694 VSEAPARMEPE

-1781 GRLIATANGHPDNE
+1781 DRLIATANGHPDNE

-1813 GQKKSA
+1813 GQKKST

-1852 RKDAARS
+1852 RKDAARA
-1859 KIRDAAKL
+1859 KIRDSVKL
-1867 TRTDL
+1867 TTKDL
-1872 KKLNDPDKILSRKQI
+1872 VELKDPDKILSRKNI
-1887 IKYVSEGQM
+1887 IKYYSEGVM
-1896 TIEDAQTLLAANM
+1896 TFEDAVKLLAMNM
-1909 AVRGESYTQKEV
+1909 AVRGRDTINRGV
-1921 ALEKYRNLAVAW
+1921 AMKKYRNLAMAW
-1933 EKGET
+1933 ESGAE
-1938 LDFSITEQDVEVIY
+1938 LIVEITDEDVQDRMNEY
-1952 DTYTQKIK
+1952 SERMRQA
-1960 DNVPDLREK
+1960 PDIEKKTREGLELFVLK
-1969 VRKSFENTLMVTY
+1969 LYNDYK
-1982 SNYLATYKQLNYP
+1982 ATYEALNYP
-1995 IEYRDLKG
+1995 EVYRNIKSA
-2003 LYVRYGDYDGRYWVV
+2003 YIRYGEHDGKYWVV
-2018 DRPGARRGWPKASM
+2018 DGPNAYRGYPFPTLEQAIAKM
-2032 DAAVAFIKE
+2032 VKLYPEQTVAK
-2041 RYPIIETNNKPSK
+2041 KPSESK
-2054 KNDDSK
+2054 KDG
-2060 ESFGHLYV
+2060 E
-2068 AKSQYGGYRIKS
+2068 KSSSIHVTKDRAGYYRIKS
-2080 RDIPGEIY
+2080 RNIPGEIY
-2088 ISNKDFVTRKLA
+2088 LSGKLYSKKDA
-2100 EAYLKENATRLMEKE
+2100 EAYLAENLDKLVERENRLL
-2115 QKMAEAL
+2115 EAL
-2122 MGSNIGMVERQGKD
+2122 LGSNIGMVEREGLD
-2136 YRNGKDVTPQ
+2136 YRKGKDVTPK

-2161 WVPQAERQMYLNKTY
+2161 WVPQVERQAYLNKTY
-2176 DAIMDFCEVVGIS
+2176 DAIMDFCRIVGIS

-2197 RLGLAFGAR
+2197 RLGLAFGSR

-2248 NSGDTSDM
+2248 RSGNTSDM
-2256 ATASRKTVREEV
+2256 TTDNKPAVRQEV
-2268 SSAFD
+2268 TD
-2273 AFVKK
+2273 AFNAFVSA
-2278 MNSLAY
+2278 MNRLAY
-2284 TRRSNRAGE
+2284 TRRSNRAGQ

-2306 ESYVY
+2306 ESYIY
-2311 NELGGRGT
+2311 NELGGQNI
-2319 VSPLLVREDVL
+2319 VSPLLVKKDTLYVDHGEFSD
-2330 FDETEMSTSSSWWP
+2330 DAWP
-2344 YPSERENE
+2344 YPSAEENE
-2352 EMKPYFDALFD
+2352 QMKPYFDRLFSTL
-2363 AIQEQNQED
+2363 QEQVEED
-2372 GNITLF
+2372 GSVTLF
-2378 RTQPERDD
+2378 RAKDAGRKQAQFDIINETNPMTDD
-2386 NVAGVES
+2386 
-2393 LVERTYRTSGA
+2393 Y
-2404 FSFSG
+2404 
-2409 KDQIES
+2409 
-2415 REDVAFI
+2415 
-2422 FRQLEDSAVENSFL
+2422 
-2436 VLVKDGVPTILHVG
+2436 HVG
-2450 MGGPLST
+2450 
-2457 TFDNSVVLP
+2457 
-2466 AYKDFG
+2466 
-2472 ADKVYMVHNHPSGAL
+2472 
-2487 LASQADVDMLA
+2487 
-2498 TVQRQLSGA
+2498 
-2507 APVEGI
+2507 
-2513 IIDTVSGQY
+2513 
-2522 GYFTST
+2522 
-2528 STRTKSA
+2528 
-2535 DIPTTSDEVELEVL
+2535 
-2549 SFDKNVFSPDY
+2549 
-2560 KSKLNERKIQ
+2560 
-2570 GPRDIAAFISA
+2570 
-2581 HRLGEGTKVGA
+2581 
-2592 LLLNSHNVIN
+2592 
-2602 GNLIANDNE
+2602 
-2611 VSMANV
+2611 
-2617 DALASQIAETANR
+2617 
-2630 TGASSVILFGD
+2630 
-2641 FDYSDRALR
+2641 
-2650 ALTRKIKEIS
+2650 
-2660 GDTVNMLD
+2660 
-2668 VVRLEGRHT
+2668 
-2677 QSLVDDTLPSRSTLS
+2677 
-2692 DGVRFR
+2692 
-2698 ASNENQAIFVSN
+2698 
-2710 AARAVEGI
+2710 
-2718 KQEKATPEQWLK
+2718 
-2730 MIEKNGGLKA
+2730 
-2740 GEDKWMGLSDWLKA
+2740 
-2754 SNKKTLTKADVL
+2754 
-2766 DFINENMIVIEETHY
+2766 
-2781 AENAEAD
+2781 
-2788 AENTYAMI
+2788 
-2796 ERILQEKFDNY
+2796 
-2807 IAEYYEQNNGEDDNL
+2807 
-2822 YGGDSYEYAMDKL
+2822 
-2835 REEMNDEFP
+2835 
-2844 YTIERSNSVVYLTFP
+2844 
-2859 YEETDDLQE
+2859 
-2868 WADKLGVK
+2868 
-2876 FAPQNP
+2876 
-2882 INNTRFVYT
+2882 
-2891 TDGLNNR
+2891 
-2898 HEIALTIPT
+2898 
-2907 IEPWNESDE
+2907 
-2916 VHFGDAGNGRAVA
+2916 
-2929 WIRFGETWEQR
+2929 IR
-2940 PSPQISR
+2940 
-2947 KVLVI
+2947 
-2952 DEIQSKRHQEGRE
+2952 
-2965 KGYKKSNDEIYKALE
+2965 
-2980 AFQSFNRSMKLKYGP
+2980 
-2995 NSEVVD
+2995 
-3001 WSEEDKAEFNRL
+3001 
-3013 RDAHSEA
+3013 
-3020 SKGIY
+3020 
-3025 GGVPDAPF
+3025 
-3033 DKNWHELAMKRM
+3033 
-3045 LRYAA
+3045 
-3050 ENGYDVI
+3050 
-3057 AWTKGE
+3057 
-3063 QQAER
+3063 
-3068 YNLSHLVK
+3068 
-3076 RISVSKPTED
+3076 
-3086 GSRIVNIHY
+3086 
-3095 RDEYDDF
+3095 
-3102 KNLVVDAD
+3102 
-3110 GKIVHGEY
+3110 
-3118 AGNTLADVVGKEMAL
+3118 
-3133 QIMNSEEATEFKGE
+3133 
-3147 GLKVGGEGMKGF
+3147 
-3159 YDRMLPAFMNK
+3159 
-3170 YGKKWG
+3170 
-3176 VKVEDIELPNL
+3176 KVEDIKTFDE
-3187 EKSARIMHSVPV
+3187 
-3199 TEEMKAS
+3199 
-3206 VMEGQVMFRATG
+3206 VMETARRESEEGGWPELASYPDIENSLLEEALETRRIVIYSSHPISNGKFVTPSYIQADEYSGMTGEVYSKEVSVDDIAWINTDEGQYASLNDATDRYNDTPDEDIRFRTTE
-3218 ITPEVREEMAEIKES
+3218 IIPEVREEMAEIKES

-3309 DELRDTYTIAD
+3309 DELRDTYIIAD

-3339 MGNDAHMRSIAII
+3339 MGNDVHMRSIAII

-3458 QTNASKVVDANGEP
+3458 QNNASKVVDANGEP
-3472 MVVYHGTLAKNL
+3472 MVVYHGT
-3484 TRFDKDFIG
+3484 DKDFNVFDIHVDPHK
-3493 SRYSYDEK
+3493 SFTWK
-3501 GFFFISR
+3501 
-3508 ESIANDYATPD
+3508 IAH
-3519 FGTGRGAIIP
+3519 FGTKEQAEDILRTSKGAQRLMEVFLNIR
-3529 AFINLKNPLF
+3529 NPYRIS
-3539 VDQKWTAKNG
+3539 DQE
-3549 LGNRVFKDNDVIEF
+3549 DNDSWRYAAKQAANGMF
-3563 WDNYQTLMIEESQNN
+3563 ADQNGVKA
-3578 DGVIISDGT
+3578 DGLVYLNEYEGKVPADSYA
-3587 DLMVVAFEPS
+3587 VWNPS

-3615 IRFRTKYDVNTN
+3615 IRFRTRYDVNTN
-3627 PSEAQKKAGNYKMGH
+3627 PTEAQKKAGNYKMGH

-3658 VRRGTDSKGNAWEN
+3658 VRKGTDSKGNAWEN

-3725 GFNSPEEAREAYL
+3725 GFNSAEEAREAYL

-3772 FSEYKSVKT
+3772 FSEYKSVRANEMQTTDDSGLRYRVVTDQETLDRLDSEPTIKVYRAMQLIDGKLYPPMSAKVDGELRQPIELGQWEEAEERPDLVDEKGRFKLDKGNKSSLKARYNPYFHTSPTPLNDQFSSAQTRPELVTVEVEVPESELTSGYKAEKAKDAVGKLEWKAGVVQSKLSGTRTVILSRWDKPVRIVPDSEVADVIVDMFEGKDIT
-3781 MGGQSESYNEEVFF
+3781 MPSNVVTPSLRAELEKRGVPFIETDNQGNPIEETRFRS
-3795 NDTGTPTEDVVARGL
+3795 TGTPTEDVVARGL

-3830 DIRKQVSAEALN
+3830 DIRKRVSAEALN

-3854 SASLAEKDSLSD
+3854 SARLAEKDSLSD

-3879 EQRLLND
+3879 EQRLLDD
-3886 GVEMTRPLTTS
+3886 GVEMTRPLATS

-4180 NAFRQ
+4180 KAFRQ

-4301 LNRPNDLIS
+4301 LNRPNDLVS

-4388 EHTITIK
+4388 EHTITVK

-4541 PKAESIRKAFDALQS
+4541 PKVESIRKAFDALQS

-4606 EADRLTDENGQPL
+4606 EADKLTDENGQPL

-4862 TINKTLDTIWNIGGL
+4862 TINKALDTIWNIGGL
-4877 AVGSE
+4877 AVGAE

>member
-1 MTDNNTRYLVT
+1 MPIYKVNGETYDIPASKQEAFEKRYPDASVSYINAGDTYEIPLNKRDAFLKRYPDAYLTSLEVPSTEQPKAAYSPTHNYGDGSDTNARVRMFNDKPNPPLNTVRGF
-12 VDDGKFTKEYSRD
+12 GKAAAQRLRGLGAGVQNLWGEFTNIFTGSSRD
-25 ELFEKSQTLNDKYQG
+25 DANALAEFDRMMSEG
-40 RYRID
+40 ID
-45 VLQEVDINNIEDADT
+45 V
-60 YRLSVD
+60 
-66 DGNFTKTY
+66 
-74 TRDELKGKRGV
+74 
-85 LSQRYGG
+85 
-92 RYKVD
+92 
-97 AYRGTYDDITTVLQN
+97 N
-112 DAEELEREIDEWSH
+112 DATEGAWTHLERELRTGALEFLPGWMIKGWK
-126 QNGSFMREYEDAEK
+126 QNVHDLAEK
-140 IFNSQEVAR
+140 MKVLGNIHDVLSETGGDVGKARALLQQRAKDQSYGDRQMQAAAETMGEMKPTEGFGAWLGENMVQMIPSASALLIGAITRSPAAAKVVGGLGIGAMTAATSGQSMYDARQAGASDYETRKTGVVDGMIEVITEKIPFDRYTKRIVGKAKKEVAEQ
-149 GFVMTNTPQA
+149 MA
-159 RMVYDNA
+159 RALSDKNSPAREELQELLTRANRLLGGKLFSKKTA
-166 QEYGKKQAEIDELRR
+166 QEYIADI
-181 KYYSNPLVIWQRE
+181 
-194 GDAGFAR
+194 
-201 QMAENYAAAA
+201 MAEGASEFTAEALQTMSSIIYEEPENY
-211 DRMETENPELA
+211 PE
-222 RKAKAVNAAMP
+222 
-233 NPRGGMVGFVDDDV
+233 F
-247 KQYNEDRS
+247 
-255 NYETARRMA
+255 
-264 ESAQDIYA
+264 
-272 APSKYDDS
+272 
-280 VGVVNFLKGGRDV
+280 
-293 TKKADF
+293 
-299 WTMGLVGMADNF
+299 
-311 NVRDALMQVQE
+311 
-322 KLGGFDNITEEDIDR
+322 
-337 KLTPSEKAMVV
+337 SEIM
-348 AFTTNALAQASRAND
+348 S
-363 LSRGY
+363 
-368 QAGQGATESLGFM
+368 
-381 AQFLLTGGAGE
+381 
-392 AAAKGVTNGMT
+392 
-403 RWLARQLGNMAP
+403 
-415 GLARSTAKIA
+415 
-425 GKGLLGTIESVTK
+425 
-438 AAVMTPMMPQTWR
+438 
-451 TISDEMVEI
+451 
-460 TDEGKLQE
+460 
-468 ANTAFWHGMGD
+468 
-479 AMIETWSENAGGMVE
+479 
-494 NILGVPLSAGKTL
+494 
-507 WNKAL
+507 
-512 GNTAFGRWGLNLTR
+512 
-526 TPAYKLMK
+526 
-534 QSGWNGFLG
+534 NGFQALLAG
-543 EMGEEWVG
+543 AFMG
-551 NMIRTVTG
+551 
-559 LDPDALKDFATVDNQ
+559 
-574 IITMTSFAP
+574 
-583 MSVLGLGTSAAQFG
+583 SVLGGSSLALGSQQNKQRRKEQGFVKIGLIDNGDNGMDIGEIAAYDPERQMFTITDGINSYEVGRNKIKQTFDYTYEEFESARYRQLEDEAIDNGTVTDGQMSASEQRLNKERGRFDVLLSNSG
-597 AARKRAT
+597 LSDEEKADVFASIERGDIPALPEQSDLSLW
-604 KAAEHLF
+604 KAAESYADAYE
-611 QVMRGAGYTE
+611 RYAD
-621 EQIRFTIDD
+621 IRK
-630 VNASTPRQLSETLT
+630 
-644 PVVNQ
+644 
-649 IARDSD
+649 ARDSKVISERSELSSAIEKKVGKFWQDETETVMD
-655 NGALAFKAVMEYA
+655 NGFSVVEPKWVEFGTLADGRNVYIISGVNEDGEVAAVTEDGERLFVNNAMMPNGTRIMSLDEY
-668 DAVAKYRT
+668 
-676 LDGFYQREQEAQM
+676 LDGRLAQQRS
-689 DDARE
+689 
-694 EIVNNTG
+694 V
-701 QQFWQTREVA
+701 
-711 EGVTT
+711 
-716 DNVRVLTT
+716 
-724 EEGVRMFVVGQ
+724 
-735 GEDGMLAVVKE
+735 
-746 NGEKAFI
+746 
-753 TKEEAEGGTPN
+753 
-764 GPIPEGER
+764 
-772 ISNDES
+772 
-778 LSLRDFLRAEVMR
+778 
-791 KKQTAEQ
+791 AEQ
-798 ERMSLEHATRIS
+798 ERMSTENAERVN
-810 DVKSV
+810 DVRQQVSLGMEV
-815 AVPGT
+815 
-820 QINLGTEEAPIMGD
+820 NLGTQEAPIMGTVLELMPANDGVLVQTEQGVAQLSWEKVAD
-834 VLQQTPD
+834 VLNVGT
-841 GVMVQAD
+841 A
-848 GKAILLTWEEAANAM
+848 
-863 KIGSKP
+863 S
-869 MTDAEIEEQEAD
+869 MTDLEIAAKDAAD
-881 EIEQAR
+881 I
-887 AQRELE
+887 LE
-893 RARTEQEVALA
+893 SENAWKEVTARTEQEVALA

-970 DLDSAVKA
+970 DLDSVVKA

-992 EGISAKQERVAR
+992 EGIRAKQERVAR

-1173 EQIAF
+1173 EQVAF

-1229 SDLYNYINNAREDAA
+1229 SDLYNYINNAREDVA

-1250 VRSAVIQQ
+1250 VRSAIIQQ
-1258 VEDAKKQTNVPY
+1258 VEETKK
-1270 HLSEEVDENGR
+1270 LSEQEISALIDNMKANAEIATEIELTPENWIAEFGENGIVETPIGEVKMGENQYLKLLQR
-1281 QFVLTSNGSLSF
+1281 KRAQYFGMILPTLKNPDLVLEELDPAPNGERDTKLLFIKTFIKPDGTRYVHFESVTILRDSMEISISSHEINEADLKKKMRNDKVVHLRKSLSV
-1293 GEIGTDT
+1293 
-1300 GLTPA
+1300 
-1305 PILLSEGLITNPA
+1305 SEWPLNGHQNNGP
-1318 TNDGYGLVHIEARH
+1318 DLVP
-1332 GEQIRNAGYSS
+1332 SPS
-1343 VVDFIEEVARN
+1343 VMSVSE
-1354 YDVIREGRNRD
+1354 
-1365 GNQTYMLQL
+1365 
-1374 TDKHNNTLMVELS
+1374 
-1387 GDGTYWNINTAGIF
+1387 
-1401 KTSYGANRK
+1401 

-1460 SNESEENVDG
+1460 SNESEENIDG

-1478 MPDFENM
+1478 MPDFESM

-1492 IAIEAVVPETER
+1492 MAIEAVVPETER
-1504 QRFQDEK
+1504 QRFQEEK

-1540 NSQAKAQIEKGSEV
+1540 NSQAKAQIEKGGEV

-1616 AMTEE
+1616 AMTE
-1621 EQQSWMQ
+1621 QQKADFLN
-1628 YPGVNGNTRAAA
+1628 YPGVNGNTRTAA
-1640 DEYIAHFAESV
+1640 DEFIAHFAENV
-1651 EYNQTIWDKIV
+1651 DYNDNRTLWDKILD
-1662 KFIKDL
+1662 FIKDM
-1668 FASKDVAISISDEGL
+1668 FNSVEIPTYISNESL
-1683 TELLRASYDKL
+1683 AELLR
-1694 VSEASARMEPE
+1694 
-1705 KISLN
+1705 
-1710 DYLGRLGLSSP
+1710 
-1721 ISDYMDDK
+1721 
-1729 LRNPHGLSE
+1729 
-1738 SQRNQLEK
+1738 
-1746 EAKAA
+1746 
-1751 ADDYHARRNA
+1751 
-1761 AIDEY
+1761 
-1766 NRMVAEGKIIPPTQI
+1766 
-1781 GRLIATANGHPDNE
+1781 
-1795 ATQAARRSL
+1795 
-1804 EKRGYDWQS
+1804 QS
-1813 GQKKSA
+1813 
-1819 EVKSEP
+1819 
-1825 EKASKTIKA
+1825 
-1834 EKAKDEKI
+1834 
-1842 EDFGEKIGGA
+1842 
-1852 RKDAARS
+1852 
-1859 KIRDAAKL
+1859 
-1867 TRTDL
+1867 
-1872 KKLNDPDKILSRKQI
+1872 
-1887 IKYVSEGQM
+1887 
-1896 TIEDAQTLLAANM
+1896 
-1909 AVRGESYTQKEV
+1909 
-1921 ALEKYRNLAVAW
+1921 YRNLAKSAAAIDINANKQAEGNTLFRVANGSLVGIHNISE
-1933 EKGET
+1933 EKLRKVIKQGGSANPSTAVIDIERQAFNSYGDISFIMPSSLVDAGTGRNAGTFTADAWTPTYPQVTKRFSDDKLQRAYWRDVSAIPEEMSHEVRMAFDSWLDDRNASGLAYMFLHERGEAPEMVRVAAKFPQDIKDKLSAILGENRSGLYELSDEEKQAV
-1938 LDFSITEQDVEVIY
+1938 LDLYIQENFGGNREEFDKSIADRIKRIEDRLSTGKVPSFVEKRITFDLQWMKEHAY
-1952 DTYTQKIK
+1952 DYDELSKFVNAITADIRHAGEVNDAATTNRALDYIK
-1960 DNVPDLREK
+1960 DNGLEKEFDKWKESLNDRYGIKQYLFDGYTPSGNQRWLPNTVENASRLMNKQGLAGATGMAASFNRFVATLAPKKKTLSEIRASKDRLVEDDKLVDDFREK
-1969 VRKSFENTLMVTY
+1969 WSEVFFDLGVKCQPDAKGYEDYGFERLT
-1982 SNYLATYKQLNYP
+1982 
-1995 IEYRDLKG
+1995 E
-2003 LYVRYGDYDGRYWVV
+2003 
-2018 DRPGARRGWPKASM
+2018 
-2032 DAAVAFIKE
+2032 AAQ
-2041 RYPIIETNNKPSK
+2041 K
-2054 KNDDSK
+2054 KN
-2060 ESFGHLYV
+2060 
-2068 AKSQYGGYRIKS
+2068 
-2080 RDIPGEIY
+2080 PG
-2088 ISNKDFVTRKLA
+2088 
-2100 EAYLKENATRLMEKE
+2100 AYLKKEYGVELSQEELQKLSEMIKAIKTEFPARYFETKFQRPVYLNEFAAAVMPMTTSEDIKQAVSEAGLPIFEYDSSVEGSRKEATLKATEGEGIRFRTAPSDRVLTLFNQARAGELGGKPISIGSLTKEGKEYLERISGIKLKENVSFVLNPSDLNHIYNDHYGKNEKDTGNNIPLNDYDIRRLVDVIAFPTRVVFGEDKQGRKVFYFLSETPSGTYNLMEIYANK
-2115 QKMAEAL
+2115 K
-2122 MGSNIGMVERQGKD
+2122 
-2136 YRNGKDVTPQ
+2136 
-2146 DFLDTF
+2146 
-2152 GFRGVEFGN
+2152 GN
-2161 WVPQAERQMYLNKTY
+2161 LTAKTY
-2176 DAIMDFCEVVGIS
+2176 Y
-2189 PKAFSLGG
+2189 KT
-2197 RLGLAFGAR
+2197 
-2206 GKSRALAHYEPM
+2206 K
-2218 KEVIN
+2218 
-2223 LTRMKGAGSLA
+2223 KGATQRVMELESLLSTSETYSGATLSDAKIPILFDIANQEEGNTRFRITPEQDAAYMKAVEAGDMETAQRMVNEAAKLAGYNSNSDYQGSLA
-2234 HEWFHALDNYLAKQ
+2234 FN
-2248 NSGDTSDM
+2248 
-2256 ATASRKTVREEV
+2256 
-2268 SSAFD
+2268 
-2273 AFVKK
+2273 
-2278 MNSLAY
+2278 
-2284 TRRSNRAGE
+2284 
-2293 YWGEVWERAARLF
+2293 
-2306 ESYVY
+2306 
-2311 NELGGRGT
+2311 
-2319 VSPLLVREDVL
+2319 
-2330 FDETEMSTSSSWWP
+2330 
-2344 YPSERENE
+2344 
-2352 EMKPYFDALFD
+2352 
-2363 AIQEQNQED
+2363 
-2372 GNITLF
+2372 
-2378 RTQPERDD
+2378 
-2386 NVAGVES
+2386 
-2393 LVERTYRTSGA
+2393 
-2404 FSFSG
+2404 
-2409 KDQIES
+2409 
-2415 REDVAFI
+2415 
-2422 FRQLEDSAVENSFL
+2422 
-2436 VLVKDGVPTILHVG
+2436 
-2450 MGGPLST
+2450 
-2457 TFDNSVVLP
+2457 
-2466 AYKDFG
+2466 
-2472 ADKVYMVHNHPSGAL
+2472 
-2487 LASQADVDMLA
+2487 
-2498 TVQRQLSGA
+2498 GA
-2507 APVEGI
+2507 APSGYAYY
-2513 IIDTVSGQY
+2513 DTKEERIEAWENGEYEDDQTL
-2522 GYFTST
+2522 G
-2528 STRTKSA
+2528 
-2535 DIPTTSDEVELEVL
+2535 
-2549 SFDKNVFSPDY
+2549 DY
-2560 KSKLNERKIQ
+2560 KDAGI
-2570 GPRDIAAFISA
+2570 DISN
-2581 HRLGEGTKVGA
+2581 LGWSLTSPVAQRMGNKYTRESIKNLADAV
-2592 LLLNSHNVIN
+2592 NS
-2602 GNLIANDNE
+2602 D
-2611 VSMANV
+2611 S
-2617 DALASQIAETANR
+2617 
-2630 TGASSVILFGD
+2630 
-2641 FDYSDRALR
+2641 
-2650 ALTRKIKEIS
+2650 RKIKVYRAVDADIKEDSIRN
-2660 GDTVNMLD
+2660 GDWVTPSRAYAEHHI
-2668 VVRLEGRHT
+2668 RLQDWKEGRIIE
-2677 QSLVDDTLPSRSTLS
+2677 QEVDIDDIWWDGNDINEWGYNDGKGYAYKNTPNNRKLLDPVTYDDKGNVIPLS
-2692 DGVRFR
+2692 ERFNEEKSDIRFR
-2698 ASNENQAIFVSN
+2698 TTNNNQAIFVSN
-2710 AARAVEGI
+2710 AAKAVEGI
-2718 KQEKATPEQWLK
+2718 KMEKATPEQWLA

-2754 SNKKTLTKADVL
+2754 SKAKTLTKAEVL
-2766 DFINENMIVIEETHY
+2766 EFINENMIIIEEEKY
-2781 AENAEAD
+2781 GEVELSA
-2788 AENTYAMI
+2788 
-2796 ERILQEKFDNY
+2796 LQEEFNAIYDN
-2807 IAEYYEQNNGEDDNL
+2807 IIDNVGNEDESELQLWEVVMNPMERTWEELRDR
-2822 YGGDSYEYAMDKL
+2822 YSGGDDFDMAFSYDSYGNIEV
-2835 REEMNDEFP
+2835 NDPDAAGF
-2844 YTIERSNSVVYLTFP
+2844 F
-2859 YEETDDLQE
+2859 
-2868 WADKLGVK
+2868 LGIK
-2876 FAPQNP
+2876 P
-2882 INNTRFVYT
+2882 INDTRLDYT
-2891 TDGLNNR
+2891 TSGLQNKQ
-2898 HEIALTIPT
+2898 EIALVVPN
-2907 IEPWNESDE
+2907 IEPWNERDD
-2916 VHFGDAGNGRAVA
+2916 VHFGDAGEGRAVA
-2929 WIRFGETWEQR
+2929 WIRFGETTDEFGR
-2940 PSPQISR
+2940 R
-2947 KVLVI
+2947 VLVI

-2965 KGYKKSNDEIYKALE
+2965 KGYRTSREDVAKATE
-2980 AFQSFNRSMKLKYGP
+2980 AFQSFNRTMKEKYGENVFP
-2995 NSEVVD
+2995 SK
-3001 WSEEDKAEFNRL
+3001 WSEEDQAEFDRL
-3013 RDAHSEA
+3013 RDEHARVSK
-3020 SKGIY
+3020 SYDKGI
-3025 GGVPDAPF
+3025 PDAPF

-3050 ENGYDVI
+3050 EEGYDVI

-3118 AGNTLADVVGKEMAL
+3118 AGNTLADVVGKEIAL

-3147 GLKVGGEGMKGF
+3147 GLKVGGEGMRGF
-3159 YDRMLPAFMNK
+3159 YDKMLPAFMNK

-3627 PSEAQKKAGNYKMGH
+3627 PTEAQKKAGNYKMGH

-3725 GFNSPEEAREAYL
+3725 GFNSAEEAREAYL

-3750 ITEVSKDEFKKWIDS
+3750 ITEVSKDEFKKWIES

-3795 NDTGTPTEDVVARGL
+3795 NGTGTPTEDVVARGL
-3810 ELSRQDA
+3810 EPSRQDA

-4284 IAQGMKNEAKLA
+4284 IAQGLKNEAKLA

-4388 EHTITIK
+4388 EHTITVK

-4470 QYNKAFRENYWKA
+4470 QYNKAFQENYWKA

-4541 PKAESIRKAFDALQS
+4541 PKVESIRKAFDALQS

>member
-45 VLQEVDINNIEDADT
+45 VLQEADINNIEDSDN

-74 TRDELKGKRGV
+74 TRDELKAKRGV
-85 LSQRYGG
+85 LSQKYGG
-92 RYKVD
+92 RYKVQ
-97 AYRGTYDDITTVLQN
+97 AYRGSFDDINTALQSDKEN
-112 DAEELEREIDEWSH
+112 MERQIDEWSAN
-126 QNGSFMREYEDAEK
+126 NGAFMQEYDDQKSLADQTVAFSDSYHMSPE
-140 IFNSQEVAR
+140 QEY
-149 GFVMTNTPQA
+149 
-159 RMVYDNA
+159 VYDNA
-166 QEYGKKQAEIDELRR
+166 QEYGKKRAEIEELLR
-181 KYYSNPLVIWQRE
+181 KYYSNPLVIQQRE

-201 QMAENYAAAA
+201 NMAEGFAAAA

-222 RKAKAVNAAMP
+222 RKAKAVRAGMFMP
-233 NPRGGMVGFVDDDV
+233 GRVILSEVDDDV
-247 KQYNEDRS
+247 KQYNDDLA
-255 NYETARRMA
+255 NYDTARRMA
-264 ESAQDIYA
+264 ESARDIYA

-293 TKKADF
+293 AKKADF
-299 WTMGLVGMADNF
+299 WTMGLVGIADNL
-311 NVRDALMQVQE
+311 NARDALMKVQE
-322 KLGGFDNITEEDIDR
+322 KIGGLDNLTAENIDDH
-337 KLTPSEKAMVV
+337 LSPSEVAIVT
-348 AFTTNALAQASRAND
+348 AFTANALAQASRAND

-381 AQFLLTGGAGE
+381 AQFLLTGGVGNT
-392 AAAKGVTNGMT
+392 AAKGATEGMAK
-403 RWLARQLGNMAP
+403 WLAKQLGNMSA
-415 GLARSTAKIA
+415 GAVKNATRTAS
-425 GKGLLGTIESVTK
+425 KGLLGTIESVTK
-438 AAVMTPMMPQTWR
+438 AAVMTPIMPQTWK

-551 NMIRTVTG
+551 NTIRTVTG
-559 LDPDALKDFATVDNQ
+559 LDPDALKNFATVDNQ

-604 KAAEHLF
+604 KAAEHLS

-778 LSLRDFLRAEVMR
+778 LSLRDFLRAEVVR

-820 QINLGTEEAPIMGD
+820 KIPLGTEEAPIMGD
-834 VLQQTPD
+834 VFQQTPD

-992 EGISAKQERVAR
+992 EGIRAKQERVAR

-1130 PSTVEMDAEPQNA
+1130 PPTVEMDMEPQNA
-1143 LEAAA
+1143 LEFTS
-1148 KELTRKDG
+1148 KELTSQKG
-1156 ISLLPESFRH
+1156 IKLLPDSFRR
-1166 HTGYGRG
+1166 HTGGG
-1173 EQIAF
+1173 SEIGSF
-1178 LSILR
+1178 ISILR
-1183 KKENGGMTLEAAGE
+1183 TKEKGGLTLEAAGE
-1197 RLMADYPEFFDQ
+1197 RLMELDRENSTGFFDQ

-1221 VLQSAASS
+1221 VLGGARTSGDISR
-1229 SDLYNYINNAREDAA
+1229 YIKTEREK
-1244 RQEADA
+1244 
-1250 VRSAVIQQ
+1250 V
-1258 VEDAKKQTNVPY
+1258 AK
-1270 HLSEEVDENGR
+1270 
-1281 QFVLTSNGSLSF
+1281 
-1293 GEIGTDT
+1293 
-1300 GLTPA
+1300 
-1305 PILLSEGLITNPA
+1305 
-1318 TNDGYGLVHIEARH
+1318 
-1332 GEQIRNAGYSS
+1332 
-1343 VVDFIEEVARN
+1343 EEVAAVRN
-1354 YDVIREGRNRD
+1354 AMMEEVAAVRNAMMEEVAAKSQELEQVEETKKLSEQEISALIDNMKANAEIATEIELTPENWIAEFGENGIVETPIGEVKMGENQLAKLFLKKREAYLGMIKPTLNNPDVIIEKVAPAEGAERKTKYIFIKTFIWAD
-1365 GNQTYMLQL
+1365 GSRIVHFESVTVL
-1374 TDKHNNTLMVELS
+1374 KE
-1387 GDGTYWNINTAGIF
+1387 G
-1401 KTSYGANRK
+1401 K
-1410 EVYNR
+1410 EVSISS
-1415 HTTDRQSAETAE
+1415 HE
-1427 VSQDA
+1427 VQDKDIKKEMQNGKILHLNNKLSLNSDGSLTEA
-1432 EQGGTQSSSS
+1432 PIEERPDLV
-1442 MNTPT
+1442 PT
-1447 SSSIDKDSNNPAI
+1447 SDNVSSESKDSNNPAI

-1492 IAIEAVVPETER
+1492 MAIEAVVPETER

-1540 NSQAKAQIEKGSEV
+1540 NSQAKAQIEKGGEV

-1640 DEYIAHFAESV
+1640 DEYIAHFAENV
-1651 EYNQTIWDKIV
+1651 DYNDNRTLWDKIV
-1662 KFIKDL
+1662 DFIKDFFNSVEL
-1668 FASKDVAISISDEGL
+1668 PAGISNESL
-1683 TELLRASYDKL
+1683 AELLRHS
-1694 VSEASARMEPE
+1694 
-1705 KISLN
+1705 
-1710 DYLGRLGLSSP
+1710 
-1721 ISDYMDDK
+1721 
-1729 LRNPHGLSE
+1729 
-1738 SQRNQLEK
+1738 
-1746 EAKAA
+1746 
-1751 ADDYHARRNA
+1751 
-1761 AIDEY
+1761 
-1766 NRMVAEGKIIPPTQI
+1766 
-1781 GRLIATANGHPDNE
+1781 
-1795 ATQAARRSL
+1795 
-1804 EKRGYDWQS
+1804 
-1813 GQKKSA
+1813 
-1819 EVKSEP
+1819 
-1825 EKASKTIKA
+1825 
-1834 EKAKDEKI
+1834 
-1842 EDFGEKIGGA
+1842 
-1852 RKDAARS
+1852 
-1859 KIRDAAKL
+1859 
-1867 TRTDL
+1867 
-1872 KKLNDPDKILSRKQI
+1872 
-1887 IKYVSEGQM
+1887 
-1896 TIEDAQTLLAANM
+1896 
-1909 AVRGESYTQKEV
+1909 
-1921 ALEKYRNLAVAW
+1921 YRNLAKSAASIDTNANKQAEGNTLFRVANGSLVGIHNISE
-1933 EKGET
+1933 EKLRKVIKQGGSANPSTAVIDIERQAFDSYGDISFIMPSSLVDAGTGRNAGTFTADAWTPTYPQVTKRFSDDKLQRAYWRDVSAIPEEMSHEVRMAFDSWLDDRNANGLAYMFLHERGEAPEMVRVEAKFPQEIKDKLSAILGENRSRLYELSNEEKQAV
-1938 LDFSITEQDVEVIY
+1938 LDLYIQENFGGNREDFDKSIADRIKRIEDRLSTGKVPSFVEKRITFDLQWMKEHAY
-1952 DTYTQKIK
+1952 DYDELSKFVNAITADIRHAGEVNDAATTNRALDYIK
-1960 DNVPDLREK
+1960 DNGLEKEFDKWKESLNDRYGIKQYLFDGYTPSGNQRWLPNTVENASRLMNKQGLAGATGMAVSFNRFVATLAPKKKTLSEIRVSKDRLVEDDKLVDDFREK
-1969 VRKSFENTLMVTY
+1969 WSEVFF
-1982 SNYLATYKQLNYP
+1982 
-1995 IEYRDLKG
+1995 DLGVKCQPDAKG
-2003 LYVRYGDYDGRYWVV
+2003 YEDYGLQRLTEAAQKKN
-2018 DRPGARRGWPKASM
+2018 PGAYLK
-2032 DAAVAFIKE
+2032 KE
-2041 RYPIIETNNKPSK
+2041 YGVE
-2054 KNDDSK
+2054 
-2060 ESFGHLYV
+2060 L
-2068 AKSQYGGYRIKS
+2068 SQE
-2080 RDIPGEIY
+2080 DLQ
-2088 ISNKDFVTRKLA
+2088 KLA
-2100 EAYLKENATRLMEKE
+2100 EMVKAIKTEFPARYFETKFQRPVYLNEFAAAVMPTTTSEDIKQAVSEAGLPIFEYDSSVEGSRKEATLKATEGEGIRFRTARTAEEFDATQQEAVKEKGLVNSGLWSALINVVDVPKHDFTGTGKTAIRKAE
-2115 QKMAEAL
+2115 DWALQNIAKEHVYHEGLNDEFRYLIDKDAVAKFLSKSSTQASENLGVHLAALKML
-2122 MGSNIGMVERQGKD
+2122 PQIIDNSIDVEIHPD
-2136 YRNGKDVTPQ
+2136 YRKVDGSRSSENGVGRDDLLVHRMYGAISIEGRVYRTKT
-2146 DFLDTF
+2146 TIHE
-2152 GFRGVEFGN
+2152 FRDKTSEAYDYKITEIELIISGPASGNALKSPTSVSAAKVLKGVE
-2161 WVPQAERQMYLNKTY
+2161 KSY
-2176 DAIMDFCEVVGIS
+2176 DKGVKVLDVDYFRAIEAGDMETAQRMVDE
-2189 PKAFSLGG
+2189 AA
-2197 RLGLAFGAR
+2197 RLAGYD
-2206 GKSRALAHYEPM
+2206 SNSDYQ
-2218 KEVIN
+2218 
-2223 LTRMKGAGSLA
+2223 GSLA
-2234 HEWFHALDNYLAKQ
+2234 FN
-2248 NSGDTSDM
+2248 
-2256 ATASRKTVREEV
+2256 
-2268 SSAFD
+2268 
-2273 AFVKK
+2273 
-2278 MNSLAY
+2278 
-2284 TRRSNRAGE
+2284 
-2293 YWGEVWERAARLF
+2293 
-2306 ESYVY
+2306 
-2311 NELGGRGT
+2311 
-2319 VSPLLVREDVL
+2319 
-2330 FDETEMSTSSSWWP
+2330 
-2344 YPSERENE
+2344 
-2352 EMKPYFDALFD
+2352 
-2363 AIQEQNQED
+2363 
-2372 GNITLF
+2372 
-2378 RTQPERDD
+2378 
-2386 NVAGVES
+2386 
-2393 LVERTYRTSGA
+2393 
-2404 FSFSG
+2404 
-2409 KDQIES
+2409 
-2415 REDVAFI
+2415 
-2422 FRQLEDSAVENSFL
+2422 
-2436 VLVKDGVPTILHVG
+2436 
-2450 MGGPLST
+2450 
-2457 TFDNSVVLP
+2457 
-2466 AYKDFG
+2466 
-2472 ADKVYMVHNHPSGAL
+2472 
-2487 LASQADVDMLA
+2487 
-2498 TVQRQLSGA
+2498 GA
-2507 APVEGI
+2507 APSGYAYY
-2513 IIDTVSGQY
+2513 DTKEERIEAWESGEYEDDQTL
-2522 GYFTST
+2522 G
-2528 STRTKSA
+2528 
-2535 DIPTTSDEVELEVL
+2535 
-2549 SFDKNVFSPDY
+2549 DY
-2560 KSKLNERKIQ
+2560 KDAGIDISNLGWSLTSPVAQRMGNEY
-2570 GPRDIAAFISA
+2570 
-2581 HRLGEGTKVGA
+2581 TKESIKNLADAV
-2592 LLLNSHNVIN
+2592 NS
-2602 GNLIANDNE
+2602 D
-2611 VSMANV
+2611 S
-2617 DALASQIAETANR
+2617 
-2630 TGASSVILFGD
+2630 
-2641 FDYSDRALR
+2641 
-2650 ALTRKIKEIS
+2650 RKIKVYRAVDADIKEDSIRN
-2660 GDTVNMLD
+2660 GDWVTPSRAYAEYHIGLQKWK
-2668 VVRLEGRHT
+2668 EGRIIEQEVDIDDIWWDGNDINEWGYNDGKGYAYKNT
-2677 QSLVDDTLPSRSTLS
+2677 QNNRKLLDPVTYDNDGNVIPLSERFNEEKDDI
-2692 DGVRFR
+2692 RFR
-2698 ASNENQAIFVSN
+2698 TSNNNQAIFVSN
-2710 AARAVEGI
+2710 AAKAVEGI

-2754 SNKKTLTKADVL
+2754 SKAKSLTKAEVL

-2781 AENAEAD
+2781 AENAEDD

-2796 ERILQEKFDNY
+2796 ERILQEKFGEY

-2876 FAPQNP
+2876 FAAQNP
-2882 INNTRFVYT
+2882 INDTRLAYT

-2907 IEPWNESDE
+2907 IEPWNDSDE

-3025 GGVPDAPF
+3025 RGVPDAPF

-3068 YNLSHLVK
+3068 YNIGSY
-3076 RISVSKPTED
+3076 VSSIEMQE
-3086 GSRIVNIHY
+3086 
-3095 RDEYDDF
+3095 EYDGKRDF
-3102 KNLVVDAD
+3102 GFYMGDAD
-3110 GKIVHGEY
+3110 EATTVTVDENGTVVSAEGHLSQAEGRP
-3118 AGNTLADVVGKEMAL
+3118 LADLVGKDMAVKMM
-3133 QIMNSEEATEFKGE
+3133 QMEEYDVLEDTD
-3147 GLKVGGEGMKGF
+3147 LKVGNEGMKGF

-3176 VKVEDIELPNL
+3176 VKVEDINL
-3187 EKSARIMHSVPV
+3187 SHLEDGLTMHSVPV

-3233 AERAGTYLKAPNGA
+3233 AERAGTYLKAPNGQP
-3247 DTNLTAE
+3247 TNLTPE
-3254 QWALVRTKAFK
+3254 QWATVRTKAFK

-3301 ESAQRYIL
+3301 ESAQKYIL

-3320 TNERIKIVKRGA
+3320 TNERIKIVKKGA

-3339 MGNDAHMRSIAII
+3339 MSNDAHMRSIAII

-3472 MVVYHGTLAKNL
+3472 MVVYHGT
-3484 TRFDKDFIG
+3484 DKDFNVFDIHTDPHK
-3493 SRYSYDEK
+3493 SFTWK
-3501 GFFFISR
+3501 
-3508 ESIANDYATPD
+3508 IAH
-3519 FGTGRGAIIP
+3519 FGTKEQAEDILRTSKGAKRLME
-3529 AFINLKNPLF
+3529 AFLSIRNPYRIS
-3539 VDQKWTAKNG
+3539 DQE
-3549 LGNRVFKDNDVIEF
+3549 DNDSWRYAAKQAANGMF
-3563 WDNYQTLMIEESQNN
+3563 ADQNGVKA
-3578 DGVIISDGT
+3578 DGLVYLNEYEGKVPADSYA
-3587 DLMVVAFEPS
+3587 VWNPS

-3605 TGEFSADNND
+3605 TGEFSAEDND
-3615 IRFRTKYDVNTN
+3615 IRFRTRYDVNTN
-3627 PSEAQKKAGNYKMGH
+3627 PTEAQKKAGNYKMGH
-3642 IRLDGY
+3642 LRLDGY

-3658 VRRGTDSKGNAWEN
+3658 VRKGTDSKGNAWEN

-3725 GFNSPEEAREAYL
+3725 GFNSAEEAREAYL

-3750 ITEVSKDEFKKWIDS
+3750 ITEVSKDEFKKWIES

-3772 FSEYKSVKT
+3772 FSEYKSVNIL
-3781 MGGQSESYNEEVFF
+3781 GSQSEEIDTAAEEDIVY
-3795 NDTGTPTEDVVARGL
+3795 TAGTPTEDVVARGL

-3866 EETAFAKSVADIL
+3866 EEAAFAKSVADIL
-3879 EQRLLND
+3879 EQRLLDD

-3918 ARRAVVADNLGMS
+3918 ARRAVVADNLGLS

-4107 RRLAAVDA
+4107 RLLAAVDA

-4388 EHTITIK
+4388 EHTITVK

-4541 PKAESIRKAFDALQS
+4541 PKVESIRKAFDALQS

-4595 RKGSGQEITKE
+4595 RKGSGQEITE
-4606 EADRLTDENGQPL
+4606 EEVDKLTDENGQPL

-4741 QNVVWEA
+4741 QNVIWEA

-4862 TINKTLDTIWNIGGL
+4862 TINKALDTIWNIGGL
-4877 AVGSE
+4877 AVGAE

>member
-1 MTDNNTRYLVT
+1 MPIYKVNGETYDIPASKQEAFEKRYPDASVSYINAGDTYEIPLNKRDAFLKRYPDAYLTSLEVPGTEQPKAAYSPTHNYGDGSDTNAQVRMFNDKPNPPLNTVRGFGKAAAQSARGLGAGVQNLWGEFTNIFTGSSRDDANALAEFDRMMSEGIDVNDATEGAWTHLGRELRTGALEFLPGWMIKGWKQNVHDQAEKMKVLGNIHDVLSETGGDVGKARALLQQRAKDQSYGDRQMQAAAETMGEMKPTEGFGAWLGENMVQMIPSASALLVGAITRSPAAAKAIGGLGIGAMTAATSGQSMYEARQAGASDYETRKTGV
-12 VDDGKFTKEYSRD
+12 VDGMIEVITEKIPFDRYTKRIVGKAKKEVAEQMARALSDKNSPAREELQDLLTRANRLLDGK
-25 ELFEKSQTLNDKYQG
+25 LFSK
-40 RYRID
+40 
-45 VLQEVDINNIEDADT
+45 
-60 YRLSVD
+60 
-66 DGNFTKTY
+66 KT
-74 TRDELKGKRGV
+74 
-85 LSQRYGG
+85 
-92 RYKVD
+92 
-97 AYRGTYDDITTVLQN
+97 
-112 DAEELEREIDEWSH
+112 
-126 QNGSFMREYEDAEK
+126 
-140 IFNSQEVAR
+140 
-149 GFVMTNTPQA
+149 
-159 RMVYDNA
+159 A
-166 QEYGKKQAEIDELRR
+166 QEYIADI
-181 KYYSNPLVIWQRE
+181 
-194 GDAGFAR
+194 
-201 QMAENYAAAA
+201 MAEGASEFTAEALQTMSSIIYEEPENY
-211 DRMETENPELA
+211 PEFSEIMS
-222 RKAKAVNAAMP
+222 N
-233 NPRGGMVGFVDDDV
+233 GF
-247 KQYNEDRS
+247 Q
-255 NYETARRMA
+255 
-264 ESAQDIYA
+264 
-272 APSKYDDS
+272 
-280 VGVVNFLKGGRDV
+280 
-293 TKKADF
+293 
-299 WTMGLVGMADNF
+299 
-311 NVRDALMQVQE
+311 
-322 KLGGFDNITEEDIDR
+322 
-337 KLTPSEKAMVV
+337 
-348 AFTTNALAQASRAND
+348 
-363 LSRGY
+363 
-368 QAGQGATESLGFM
+368 
-381 AQFLLTGGAGE
+381 
-392 AAAKGVTNGMT
+392 
-403 RWLARQLGNMAP
+403 
-415 GLARSTAKIA
+415 
-425 GKGLLGTIESVTK
+425 GLLAG
-438 AAVMTPMMPQTWR
+438 
-451 TISDEMVEI
+451 
-460 TDEGKLQE
+460 
-468 ANTAFWHGMGD
+468 AFMG
-479 AMIETWSENAGGMVE
+479 
-494 NILGVPLSAGKTL
+494 
-507 WNKAL
+507 
-512 GNTAFGRWGLNLTR
+512 
-526 TPAYKLMK
+526 
-534 QSGWNGFLG
+534 
-543 EMGEEWVG
+543 
-551 NMIRTVTG
+551 
-559 LDPDALKDFATVDNQ
+559 
-574 IITMTSFAP
+574 
-583 MSVLGLGTSAAQFG
+583 SVLGGSSLALGSQQNKQRRKEQRFVKIGLIDNGDNGMDIGEIAAYDPERQMFTITDGINSYEVGRNKIKQTFDYTYEEFESARYRQLEDEAIDNGTVTDGQMSASEQRLNKERGRFDVLLSNSG
-597 AARKRAT
+597 LSDEEKADVFASIERGDIPALPEQSDLSLW
-604 KAAEHLF
+604 KAAE
-611 QVMRGAGYTE
+611 
-621 EQIRFTIDD
+621 
-630 VNASTPRQLSETLT
+630 S
-644 PVVNQ
+644 
-649 IARDSD
+649 
-655 NGALAFKAVMEYA
+655 YA
-668 DAVAKYRT
+668 DAYERYADIRKARDRKVISERSELSSAIEKKVGKFWQDETETVMDNGFSVVEPKWVEFGTLADGRNVYIISGVNEDGEVAAVTEDGERLFVNNAMMPNGTRIMSLDEY
-676 LDGFYQREQEAQM
+676 LDGRLAQQRS
-689 DDARE
+689 
-694 EIVNNTG
+694 V
-701 QQFWQTREVA
+701 
-711 EGVTT
+711 
-716 DNVRVLTT
+716 
-724 EEGVRMFVVGQ
+724 
-735 GEDGMLAVVKE
+735 
-746 NGEKAFI
+746 
-753 TKEEAEGGTPN
+753 
-764 GPIPEGER
+764 
-772 ISNDES
+772 
-778 LSLRDFLRAEVMR
+778 
-791 KKQTAEQ
+791 AEQ
-798 ERMSLEHATRIS
+798 ERMSTENAERVN
-810 DVKSV
+810 DVRQQVSLGMEV
-815 AVPGT
+815 
-820 QINLGTEEAPIMGD
+820 NLGTQEAPIMGTVLELMPANDGVLVQTEQGVAQLSWEKVAD
-834 VLQQTPD
+834 VLNVGT
-841 GVMVQAD
+841 A
-848 GKAILLTWEEAANAM
+848 
-863 KIGSKP
+863 S
-869 MTDAEIEEQEAD
+869 MTDLEIAAKDAAD
-881 EIEQAR
+881 I
-887 AQRELE
+887 LE
-893 RARTEQEVALA
+893 SENAWKEVTARTEQEVALA

-970 DLDSAVKA
+970 DLDSVVKA

-1143 LEAAA
+1143 LEAAS

-1173 EQIAF
+1173 EQVAF

-1229 SDLYNYINNAREDAA
+1229 SDLYNYINNAREDVA
-1244 RQEADA
+1244 RQGADVA
-1250 VRSAVIQQ
+1250 RSAVIQQ
-1258 VEDAKKQTNVPY
+1258 VEETK
-1270 HLSEEVDENGR
+1270 
-1281 QFVLTSNGSLSF
+1281 
-1293 GEIGTDT
+1293 
-1300 GLTPA
+1300 
-1305 PILLSEGLITNPA
+1305 
-1318 TNDGYGLVHIEARH
+1318 
-1332 GEQIRNAGYSS
+1332 
-1343 VVDFIEEVARN
+1343 
-1354 YDVIREGRNRD
+1354 NR
-1365 GNQTYMLQL
+1365 L
-1374 TDKHNNTLMVELS
+1374 TDANGTETTQISDLS
-1387 GDGTYWNINTAGIF
+1387 V
-1401 KTSYGANRK
+1401 SE

-1415 HTTDRQSAETAE
+1415 HTTDKQSVETVEA
-1427 VSQDA
+1427 SQVA
-1432 EQGGTQSSSS
+1432 EQSDTQPTSS
-1442 MNTPT
+1442 MNASTT
-1447 SSSIDKDSNNPAI
+1447 SPEDKDSSNPAI

-1492 IAIEAVVPETER
+1492 MAIEAVVPETER

-1540 NSQAKAQIEKGSEV
+1540 NSQAKAQIEKGGEV

-1587 YIHEIV
+1587 YIHEVV

-1781 GRLIATANGHPDNE
+1781 DRLIATANGHPDNE

-1804 EKRGYDWQS
+1804 EKRGYDWQT
-1813 GQKKSA
+1813 GQKKPA
-1819 EVKSEP
+1819 EVQSEP
-1825 EKASKTIKA
+1825 KKASKTIKA
-1834 EKAKDEKI
+1834 EKSKDEKI

-2100 EAYLKENATRLMEKE
+2100 EAYLKENATRLMGKE

-2136 YRNGKDVTPQ
+2136 YRNGKDVTPR

-2363 AIQEQNQED
+2363 AIQEQDQED

-2528 STRTKSA
+2528 STRTNSA

-2766 DFINENMIVIEETHY
+2766 DFINENIIVIEETHY
-2781 AENAEAD
+2781 AENAEDD

-2796 ERILQEKFDNY
+2796 ERILQEKFGNY

-2868 WADKLGVK
+2868 WADKLGVT

-2882 INNTRFVYT
+2882 INDIRSSYT
-2891 TDGLNNR
+2891 TDGLTNK
-2898 HEIALTIPT
+2898 HEIALTVPT
-2907 IEPWNESDE
+2907 IESWGETDD
-2916 VHFGDAGNGRAVA
+2916 VHFGNAGNGRAVA
-2929 WIRFGETWEQR
+2929 WIRFGETWERR
-2940 PSPQISR
+2940 PSPQVSR

-3020 SKGIY
+3020 SKGIDI
-3025 GGVPDAPF
+3025 GIPDAPF

-3068 YNLSHLVK
+3068 YNIGSY
-3076 RISVSKPTED
+3076 VSSIEMQE
-3086 GSRIVNIHY
+3086 
-3095 RDEYDDF
+3095 EYDGKRDF
-3102 KNLVVDAD
+3102 GFYMGDAD
-3110 GKIVHGEY
+3110 EATTVTVDENGTVVSAEGHLSQAEGRP
-3118 AGNTLADVVGKEMAL
+3118 LADLVGKDMAVKMM
-3133 QIMNSEEATEFKGE
+3133 QMEEYDVLEDTD
-3147 GLKVGGEGMKGF
+3147 LKVGNEGMKGF

-3176 VKVEDIELPNL
+3176 VKVEDINL
-3187 EKSARIMHSVPV
+3187 SHLENGLTMHSVPV

-3218 ITPEVREEMAEIKES
+3218 ITPEVREEMDEITES

-3539 VDQKWTAKNG
+3539 VDQKWAAKNG

-3605 TGEFSADNND
+3605 IGEFSADNND

-3627 PSEAQKKAGNYKMGH
+3627 PTEAQKKAGNYKMGH

-3830 DIRKQVSAEALN
+3830 DIRKRVSAEALN

-3854 SASLAEKDSLSD
+3854 SARLAEKDSLSD

-3879 EQRLLND
+3879 EQRLLDD
-3886 GVEMTRPLTTS
+3886 GVEMTRPLATS

-4207 KQQYEANML
+4207 KQQYKANML

-4488 MVRKDKNGTLGDSHV
+4488 MVRKDKNGTLGDSYV

-4541 PKAESIRKAFDALQS
+4541 PKVESIRKAFDALQS

-4757 LNPTEGV
+4757 LNPTEGI
-4764 AGVLPPFFATAVEL
+4764 AGVLPPYVATVVEL
-4778 WTNKDYKGAKIRKD
+4778 ATNKDYKGAKIYKD

-4862 TINKTLDTIWNIGGL
+4862 TINKALDTIWNIGGL